1 MADYLD
7 FFNEYVMGSIQ
18 MLMGFFFLSKFLQKK
33 IKFYEYFM
41 FEIFF
46 VIIIRIIP
54 SGSIAEFLAYLLLL
68 VISGIFVCHAQW
80 KSVILYAV
88 LIVEVCSKPMEL

>member
-33 IKFYEYFM
+33 IKFYDDYKDNSF
-41 FEIFF
+41 
-46 VIIIRIIP
+46 RQH
-54 SGSIAEFLAYLLLL
+54 S
-68 VISGIFVCHAQW
+68 
-80 KSVILYAV
+80 
-88 LIVEVCSKPMEL
+88 